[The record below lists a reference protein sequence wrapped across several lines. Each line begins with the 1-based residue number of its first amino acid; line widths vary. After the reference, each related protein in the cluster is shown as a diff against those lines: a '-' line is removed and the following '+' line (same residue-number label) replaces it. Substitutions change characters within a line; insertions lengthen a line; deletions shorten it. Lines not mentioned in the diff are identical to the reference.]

1 MRTRLLAS
9 LFLTGSLL
17 PVAGVADDVYL
28 TNGRKFEG
36 VIAETTDS
44 QVRIRLQGGVISIPK
59 SQVLRVDAK
68 DSNLS
73 GYLLRKEA
81 LRRNADARA
90 QDWLELARWAKS
102 QELEQ
107 ATREAALAAAELDP
121 TLEGLSPILRAFRYS
136 YDEQLGRWISYEDS
150 MRRRGFVFTGGVWA
164 SREELAER
172 DRQREQE
179 MARRRADAEAARAER
194 TARQTELLLA
204 TQTALLEE
212 TVRQQS
218 QGPYGPY
225 LYTPSYGWP
234 VVIPGYFPPGHCRHG
249 NCGPSPFPDGNGGP
263 GGNGPEAPSH
273 PKPARD
279 SRGGFIRIPG
289 SLIPGVPGGTGSTGS
304 TGGGTGG
311 NHP

>member
-1 MRTRLLAS
+1 MNAPEKERHMRTRFIASLLLA
-9 LFLTGSLL
+9 GSLL
-17 PVAGVADDVYL
+17 PAVAVADDVYL

-44 QVRIRLQGGVISIPK
+44 QVRIRLQGGVISLPK

-68 DSNLS
+68 DSDLS
-73 GYLLRKEA
+73 GYLSRREA

-102 QELEQ
+102 QGLEQ

-121 TLEGLSPILRAFRYS
+121 KLEGLSPILRGFRYS
-136 YDEQLGRWISYEDS
+136 YDEQLGRWVSYDES
-150 MRRRGFVFTGGVWA
+150 MRRRGFVYTGGVWV

-204 TQTALLEE
+204 TQTALLAE
-212 TVRQQS
+212 TVRDRQQA
-218 QGPYGPY
+218 QAPY

-234 VVIPGYFPPGHCRHG
+234 VVVIPGYFPPGQHCRHG
-249 NCGPSPFPDGNGGP
+249 DCGPSPSP
-263 GGNGPEAPSH
+263 GGSGPEPPSQSR
-273 PKPARD
+273 PARD
-279 SRGGFIRIPG
+279 SHSGFIRIPG
-289 SLIPGVPGGTGSTGS
+289 SLIPGGHRP
-304 TGGGTGG
+304 
-311 NHP
+311 